1 MANIKKSKVKK
12 SKAKKQKINKTN
24 VNKPSYEPDV
34 IEKDLCT
41 LLPKEWLKSA
51 AKISG
56 LIERERKIEAF
67 VILWTLVFSFGAHL
81 PRNLANM
88 KRKYE
93 KESKKKLAYS
103 SWYMRFTPELGDFLK
118 LCVTH
123 VIEQLALE
131 QNKVLNEKLT
141 KFKDVL
147 IQDSTIIRVHKSL
160 AKKWPAARSKTV
172 AAGVK
177 VGLLV
182 SAVANSPKSIGIYP
196 ERTSELKT
204 LRIGPWI
211 KDRIL
216 LIDLGF
222 YKHLLFSKIKQ
233 CGGSFVSRLKGTVNP
248 LIIDSYNTC
257 PVNSIDVKGK
267 HLNDILPKLKG
278 EVLDVEVEIPFK
290 RPNYNGKSKTRMD
303 SERFRLVAVYNVDEE
318 KYHIYL
324 TDISP
329 DVLGPED
336 IANLYGVRW
345 DIELVIKELKSRYD
359 LDVVN
364 TTKPHIIEAY
374 IWISILTLL
383 ISRRIYN
390 IVRKHSP
397 KEKMARYTQLRWS
410 TIFTENASDQLTLIL
425 RYCGVERTFE
435 TVMNVYQS
443 QALDPHVNR
452 ERFRE
457 EWWS

>member
-123 VIEQLALE
+123 VIEQIALE

-160 AKKWPAARSKTV
+160 AKKWPAARSKKV

-182 SAVANSPKSIGIYP
+182 SAVANSPKSIGIYA

-222 YKHLLFSKIKQ
+222 YLKIGTFSNYVLLST
-233 CGGSFVSRLKGTVNP
+233 CGNVIQTSFC
-248 LIIDSYNTC
+248 Y
-257 PVNSIDVKGK
+257 
-267 HLNDILPKLKG
+267 
-278 EVLDVEVEIPFK
+278 
-290 RPNYNGKSKTRMD
+290 
-303 SERFRLVAVYNVDEE
+303 
-318 KYHIYL
+318 
-324 TDISP
+324 
-329 DVLGPED
+329 
-336 IANLYGVRW
+336 
-345 DIELVIKELKSRYD
+345 
-359 LDVVN
+359 
-364 TTKPHIIEAY
+364 
-374 IWISILTLL
+374 
-383 ISRRIYN
+383 
-390 IVRKHSP
+390 
-397 KEKMARYTQLRWS
+397 
-410 TIFTENASDQLTLIL
+410 
-425 RYCGVERTFE
+425 
-435 TVMNVYQS
+435 
-443 QALDPHVNR
+443 
-452 ERFRE
+452 
-457 EWWS
+457 